1 MASEGRR
8 IQLKVP
14 THGVC
19 STSVSVGPPEVRQ
32 PEGAGGG
39 LCEYPC
45 PPPIPVQ
52 LLLGCGE
59 GGLGPDRLTGW
70 RCALTRHLYHHTSV
84 SQGPPP
90 AGFNYQSLRRAPGS
104 FSQAVP
110 LHPRPGRAGSRAA
123 GAGLKPLPLE
133 FPSRLA
139 EPPVEA
145 ARRAEPGS
153 PAGIIPSNAAA
164 AAPRHINYYL
174 PLRLTAVTGGAGA
187 AVRWGAG
194 GSLGRGC
201 GAVRGRSGGGK
212 GSSLRSPDPGS
223 RALRRSSANAGAAP
237 HPRRPHPDENP
248 CGFQHHPR
256 QACSLDTLAGVFL
269 CVPSPVPRHTQTQRP
284 IPLLPSQMPK
294 LLRAGAA
301 RRPAGPGW
309 PGAPSLT
316 LSRQLTFSVGYTTF
330 PQRAHWGFIV
340 AVPRGGGCAAAAGG
354 SEEPL

>member
-45 PPPIPVQ
+45 PPHPCPAST
-52 LLLGCGE
+52 
-59 GGLGPDRLTGW
+59 RLWGRWPRAGSTDGMAV
-70 RCALTRHLYHHTSV
+70 CSHEALV
-84 SQGPPP
+84 SPHERFTGPPP